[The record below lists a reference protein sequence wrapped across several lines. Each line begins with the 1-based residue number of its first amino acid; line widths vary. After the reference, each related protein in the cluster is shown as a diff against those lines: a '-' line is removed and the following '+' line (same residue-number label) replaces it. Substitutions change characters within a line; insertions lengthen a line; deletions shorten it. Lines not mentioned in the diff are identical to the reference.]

1 MLNMAEATQINFDQ
15 LKISCANCSLRELC
29 IPQGMTDEELKLVDQ
44 IIERKKPV
52 HKNDYLFR
60 AGDINRSLY
69 AVLSGSVKT
78 LVDNPNGEE
87 QIVGFHLPG
96 ELLGMDGFSGDAH
109 TCSAVALETSSVCE
123 FPLESLDKVC
133 HDVPSIQYAMR
144 RIMGKEVSK
153 DHAMLLLLGRMSAEE
168 KLASFLISLSK
179 RMAQRHWKPTEFNL
193 TMPRQDIANYLGL
206 AVETV
211 SRLFAH
217 LQEVEII
224 EVDRRRINICDMD
237 RLRSIIGDGEDAN
250 SAAAEQV

>member
-1 MLNMAEATQINFDQ
+1 M
-15 LKISCANCSLRELC
+15 RELC
-29 IPQGMTDEELKLVDQ
+29 IPQGMSIEELKLIDTV
-44 IIERKKPV
+44 IERKKPV
-52 HKNDYLFR
+52 HKNDYLFH
-60 AGDINRSLY
+60 AGDTNRSIY

-123 FPLESLDKVC
+123 FPLESLDEVC
-133 HDVPSIQYAMR
+133 HEVPSIQYAMR
-144 RIMGKEVSK
+144 RIMGKEVTK

-217 LQEVEII
+217 LQDQEII
-224 EVDRRRINICDMD
+224 EVDRRRVNICDME
-237 RLRSIIGDGEDAN
+237 RLKSIIGDSDAVD
-250 SAAAEQV
+250 AVKARQG

>member
-1 MLNMAEATQINFDQ
+1 MTEATQINFDQ
-15 LKISCANCSLRELC
+15 LKVSCASCSLRELC
-29 IPQGMTDEELKLVDQ
+29 IPQGMTDDELKLIDTV
-44 IIERKKPV
+44 IERKKPV

-60 AGDINRSLY
+60 AGDTNRSIY

-96 ELLGMDGFSGDAH
+96 ELLGMDGFSGDSH

-123 FPLESLDKVC
+123 FPLESLDEVC
-133 HDVPSIQYAMR
+133 HLVPSIQYAMR
-144 RIMGKEVSK
+144 RIMGREVTK

-179 RMAQRHWKPTEFNL
+179 RMAQRHWKPSEFNL

-217 LQEVEII
+217 LQDAEII
-224 EVDRRRINICDMD
+224 EVDRRRVNICDME
-237 RLRSIIGDGEDAN
+237 RLQAIVGDSDAIN
-250 SAAAEQV
+250 AVKARQG

>member
-1 MLNMAEATQINFDQ
+1 MTEATQINFDE
-15 LKISCANCSLRELC
+15 LKVSCAKCTLRELC
-29 IPQGMTDEELKLVDQ
+29 IPQGMSDDELKLIDTV
-44 IIERKKPV
+44 IERKKPV

-60 AGDINRSLY
+60 AGDTNRSVY

-123 FPLESLDKVC
+123 FPLESLDEVC
-133 HDVPSIQYAMR
+133 HVVPSIQYAMR
-144 RIMGKEVSK
+144 RIMGKEVAK

-168 KLASFLISLSK
+168 KLASFLISLSN

-217 LQEVEII
+217 LQDEEII
-224 EVDRRRINICDMD
+224 EVDRRRVNICDMD
-237 RLRSIIGDGEDAN
+237 RLKAIIGDSNAINAVKARQG
-250 SAAAEQV
+250 

>member
-1 MLNMAEATQINFDQ
+1 MTEATQIDFDQ
-15 LKISCANCSLRELC
+15 LKISCASCSLRELC
-29 IPQGMTDEELKLVDQ
+29 IPQGMTEDELKLVDT

-60 AGDINRSLY
+60 AGDTNRSIY

-109 TCSAVALETSSVCE
+109 TCSSVALETSSVCE
-123 FPLESLDKVC
+123 FPLEKLDEVC
-133 HDVPSIQYAMR
+133 HVVPSIQYAMR
-144 RIMGKEVSK
+144 RIMGKEVTK

-168 KLASFLISLSK
+168 KLASFLVSLSK

-211 SRLFAH
+211 SSLFAL
-217 LQEVEII
+217 LQDQNII
-224 EVDRRRINICDMD
+224 EVDRRRVNISDMQ
-237 RLRSIIGDGEDAN
+237 RLKAIIGDGEASK
-250 SAAAEQV
+250 SATAEQA

>member
-1 MLNMAEATQINFDQ
+1 MTEATQINFEQ
-15 LKISCANCSLRELC
+15 LKVSCASCTLRELC
-29 IPQGMTDEELKLVDQ
+29 IPQGMSDEELKLIDTV
-44 IIERKKPV
+44 IERKKPV

-60 AGDINRSLY
+60 AGDTNRSIY

-123 FPLESLDKVC
+123 FPLESLDEVC
-133 HDVPSIQYAMR
+133 HVVPSIQYAMR
-144 RIMGKEVSK
+144 RIMGREVTK

-217 LQEVEII
+217 LQDEKII
-224 EVDRRRINICDMD
+224 EVDRRRVNISDMD
-237 RLRSIIGDGEDAN
+237 RLKAIVGDSNAIN
-250 SAAAEQV
+250 AVKARQV

>member
-1 MLNMAEATQINFDQ
+1 MTEATQINFDQ
-15 LKISCANCSLRELC
+15 LKVSCANCTLRELC
-29 IPQGMTDEELKLVDQ
+29 IPQGMSEDELKLIDTV
-44 IIERKKPV
+44 IERKKPV

-60 AGDINRSLY
+60 AGDSNRSIY

-123 FPLESLDKVC
+123 FPLESLDEVC
-133 HDVPSIQYAMR
+133 HEVPSIQYAMR
-144 RIMGKEVSK
+144 RIMGKEVTK

-168 KLASFLISLSK
+168 KLASFLVSLSK

-217 LQEVEII
+217 LQDQNII
-224 EVDRRRINICDMD
+224 EVDRRRVNICEMD
-237 RLRSIIGDGEDAN
+237 RLQAIIGDSE
-250 SAAAEQV
+250 SMKSVAAK

>member
-1 MLNMAEATQINFDQ
+1 MTEATQINFDQ
-15 LKISCANCSLRELC
+15 LKVSCASCTLRELC
-29 IPQGMTDEELKLVDQ
+29 IPQGMSEEELKLIDTV
-44 IIERKKPV
+44 IERKKPV

-60 AGDINRSLY
+60 AGDTNRSIY

-123 FPLESLDKVC
+123 FPLESLDEVC
-133 HDVPSIQYAMR
+133 HVVPSIQYAMR
-144 RIMGKEVSK
+144 RIMGREVTK

-217 LQEVEII
+217 LQDENII
-224 EVDRRRINICDMD
+224 EVDRRRVNISDMD
-237 RLRSIIGDGEDAN
+237 RLKAIVGDSEAINAVKARQG
-250 SAAAEQV
+250 

>member
-1 MLNMAEATQINFDQ
+1 MTEATQINFDQ
-15 LKISCANCSLRELC
+15 LKVSCASCSLRELC
-29 IPQGMTDEELKLVDQ
+29 IPQGMTDDELKLIDTV
-44 IIERKKPV
+44 IERKKPV

-60 AGDINRSLY
+60 AGDTNRSIY

-123 FPLESLDKVC
+123 FPLESLDEVC
-133 HDVPSIQYAMR
+133 HLVPSIQYAMR
-144 RIMGKEVSK
+144 RIMGREVTK

-179 RMAQRHWKPTEFNL
+179 RMAQRHWKPSEFNL

-217 LQEVEII
+217 LQDAELI
-224 EVDRRRINICDMD
+224 EVDRRRVNICDRE
-237 RLRSIIGDGEDAN
+237 RLQAIVGDSDAIN
-250 SAAAEQV
+250 AVKAWQG

>member
-1 MLNMAEATQINFDQ
+1 MTEATQINFDQ
-15 LKISCANCSLRELC
+15 LKVSCASCSLRELC
-29 IPQGMTDEELKLVDQ
+29 IPQGMTDDQLKLIDTV
-44 IIERKKPV
+44 IERKKPV

-60 AGDINRSLY
+60 AGDTNRSIY

-123 FPLESLDKVC
+123 FPLESLDEVC
-133 HDVPSIQYAMR
+133 HVVPSIQYAMR
-144 RIMGKEVSK
+144 RIMGREVTK

-217 LQEVEII
+217 LQDAEII
-224 EVDRRRINICDMD
+224 EVDRRRVNICDME
-237 RLRSIIGDGEDAN
+237 RLQAIVGDSDAIN
-250 SAAAEQV
+250 AVKARQG

>member
-1 MLNMAEATQINFDQ
+1 MTEATQINFDQ
-15 LKISCANCSLRELC
+15 LKVSCASCTLRELC
-29 IPQGMTDEELKLVDQ
+29 IPQGMSDDELKLIDTV
-44 IIERKKPV
+44 IERKKPV

-60 AGDINRSLY
+60 AGDTNRSVY

-123 FPLESLDKVC
+123 FPLESLDEVC
-133 HDVPSIQYAMR
+133 HVVPSIQYAMR
-144 RIMGKEVSK
+144 RIMGKEVVK

-179 RMAQRHWKPTEFNL
+179 RMAQRHWKPTEFHL

-217 LQEVEII
+217 LQEAEII
-224 EVDRRRINICDMD
+224 EVDRRRVNICDME
-237 RLRSIIGDGEDAN
+237 RLKAVIGDSNAINAVKARQG
-250 SAAAEQV
+250 

>member
-1 MLNMAEATQINFDQ
+1 MTEATQINFDQ
-15 LKISCANCSLRELC
+15 LKVSCANCTLRELC
-29 IPQGMTDEELKLVDQ
+29 IPQGMSDDKLILVDK

-60 AGDINRSLY
+60 AGDTNRSLY

-96 ELLGMDGFSGDAH
+96 ELLGMDGFSGDSH

-123 FPLESLDKVC
+123 FPLERLDEVC
-133 HDVPSIQYAMR
+133 HEVPSIQYAMR
-144 RIMGKEVSK
+144 RIMGKEVTK
-153 DHAMLLLLGRMSAEE
+153 DHAMLLLHGRMSAEE

-217 LQEVEII
+217 LQDEKII
-224 EVDRRRINICDMD
+224 EVDRRRVNISDMD
-237 RLRSIIGDGEDAN
+237 RLQSIIGDSDAVK
-250 SAAAEQV
+250 AAEAEQV

>member
-1 MLNMAEATQINFDQ
+1 MTEATQINFDQ
-15 LKISCANCSLRELC
+15 LKVSCANCSLRELC
-29 IPQGMTDEELKLVDQ
+29 IPQGMNEDELKLIDE

-60 AGDINRSLY
+60 AGDNNRALY

-123 FPLESLDKVC
+123 FPLDKLDEVC
-133 HDVPSIQYAMR
+133 HEVPSIQYAMR
-144 RIMGKEVSK
+144 RIMGKEVTK

-217 LQEVEII
+217 LQDAGII
-224 EVDRRRINICDMD
+224 EVDRRRVNISDIE
-237 RLRSIIGDGEDAN
+237 RLKAIVGDSEAMN
-250 SAAAEQV
+250 ATAAEQG

>member
-1 MLNMAEATQINFDQ
+1 MTEATQINFDQ
-15 LKISCANCSLRELC
+15 LKVSCASCTLRELC
-29 IPQGMTDEELKLVDQ
+29 IPQGMSEEELKLIDTV
-44 IIERKKPV
+44 IERKKPV

-60 AGDINRSLY
+60 AGDTNRSIY

-123 FPLESLDKVC
+123 FPLESLDEVC
-133 HDVPSIQYAMR
+133 HAVPSIQYAMR
-144 RIMGKEVSK
+144 RIMGKEVTK

-217 LQEVEII
+217 LQDEEII
-224 EVDRRRINICDMD
+224 EVDRRRVNISDMD
-237 RLRSIIGDGEDAN
+237 RLKAIVGDSNAINAVKARQG
-250 SAAAEQV
+250 

>member
-1 MLNMAEATQINFDQ
+1 MTEATQINFDQ
-15 LKISCANCSLRELC
+15 LKVSCANCSLRELC
-29 IPQGMTDEELKLVDQ
+29 IPQGMTDEELKLIDTV
-44 IIERKKPV
+44 IERKKPV

-60 AGDINRSLY
+60 AGDTNRSIY

-123 FPLESLDKVC
+123 FPLESLDEVC
-133 HDVPSIQYAMR
+133 HVVPSIQYAMR
-144 RIMGKEVSK
+144 RIMGREVTK

-179 RMAQRHWKPTEFNL
+179 RMAQRHWKPSEFNL

-217 LQEVEII
+217 LQDAEII
-224 EVDRRRINICDMD
+224 EVNRRRVNICDMD
-237 RLRSIIGDGEDAN
+237 RLRAIVGDSDAIN
-250 SAAAEQV
+250 AVKARQG

>member
-1 MLNMAEATQINFDQ
+1 MTEATQINFDQ
-15 LKISCANCSLRELC
+15 LKVSCASCTLRELC
-29 IPQGMTDEELKLVDQ
+29 IPQGMSDDELKVIDTV
-44 IIERKKPV
+44 IERKKPV

-60 AGDINRSLY
+60 AGDTNRSVY

-123 FPLESLDKVC
+123 FPLESLDEVC
-133 HDVPSIQYAMR
+133 HAVPSIQYAMR
-144 RIMGKEVSK
+144 RIMGKEVTK

-168 KLASFLISLSK
+168 KLASFLISLSN

-217 LQEVEII
+217 LQDEEII
-224 EVDRRRINICDMD
+224 EVDRRRVNICDMD
-237 RLRSIIGDGEDAN
+237 RLKAIIGDSNAINAVKARQG
-250 SAAAEQV
+250 

>member
-1 MLNMAEATQINFDQ
+1 MTEATQINFDQ
-15 LKISCANCSLRELC
+15 LMVSCASCTLRELC
-29 IPQGMTDEELKLVDQ
+29 IPQGMSEEKLKLIDTV
-44 IIERKKPV
+44 IERKKPV

-60 AGDINRSLY
+60 AGDTNRSIY

-123 FPLESLDKVC
+123 FPLESLDEVC
-133 HDVPSIQYAMR
+133 HVVPSIQYAMR
-144 RIMGKEVSK
+144 RIMGREVTK

-217 LQEVEII
+217 LQDENII
-224 EVDRRRINICDMD
+224 EVDRRRVNISDMD
-237 RLRSIIGDGEDAN
+237 RLKAIVGDSEAINAVKARQG
-250 SAAAEQV
+250 

>member
-1 MLNMAEATQINFDQ
+1 MTEATQINFDQ
-15 LKISCANCSLRELC
+15 LKVSCANCSLRELC
-29 IPQGMTDEELKLVDQ
+29 IPQGMTDDELKLVDT

-60 AGDINRSLY
+60 AGDNNRSIY

-109 TCSAVALETSSVCE
+109 TCSSVALETSSVCE
-123 FPLESLDKVC
+123 FPLEKLDEVC
-133 HDVPSIQYAMR
+133 HLVPSIQYAMR
-144 RIMGKEVSK
+144 RIMGREVAK

-168 KLASFLISLSK
+168 KLASFLVSLSK

-217 LQEVEII
+217 LQEQSII
-224 EVDRRRINICDMD
+224 EVDRRRVNISDMK
-237 RLRSIIGDGEDAN
+237 RLKAIIGDSEA
-250 SAAAEQV
+250 SKSTTAEQA

>member
-1 MLNMAEATQINFDQ
+1 MTEATQINFDQ
-15 LKISCANCSLRELC
+15 LKVSCASCSLRELC
-29 IPQGMTDEELKLVDQ
+29 IPQGMTEDELKLIDTV
-44 IIERKKPV
+44 IERKKPV

-60 AGDINRSLY
+60 AGDTNRSIY

-123 FPLESLDKVC
+123 FPLESLDEVC
-133 HDVPSIQYAMR
+133 HLVPSIQYAMR
-144 RIMGKEVSK
+144 RIMGREVTK

-179 RMAQRHWKPTEFNL
+179 RMAQRHWKPSEFNL

-217 LQEVEII
+217 LQDAEII
-224 EVDRRRINICDMD
+224 EVDRRRVNICDME
-237 RLRSIIGDGEDAN
+237 RLQAIVGDSDAIN
-250 SAAAEQV
+250 AVKARQG

>member
-1 MLNMAEATQINFDQ
+1 MAEATQINFDQ
-15 LKISCANCSLRELC
+15 LKISCSNCTLRELC
-29 IPQGMTDEELKLVDQ
+29 IPQGMSEDELQLVDQ
-44 IIERKKPV
+44 IVERKKPV

-60 AGDINRSLY
+60 AGDTNRSIY

-78 LVDNPNGEE
+78 LVDNPSGEE

-144 RIMGKEVSK
+144 RLMGKEVTK

-217 LQEVEII
+217 LQEEEII
-224 EVDRRRINICDMD
+224 EVDRRRVNICDMQ
-237 RLRSIIGDGEDAN
+237 RLQGIIGDSS
-250 SAAAEQV
+250 SAKSAKAKQG

>member
-1 MLNMAEATQINFDQ
+1 MTEATQINFEQ
-15 LKISCANCSLRELC
+15 LKISCASCTLRELC
-29 IPQGMTDEELKLVDQ
+29 IPQGMSEEELKLIDTV
-44 IIERKKPV
+44 IERKKPV

-60 AGDINRSLY
+60 AGDTNRSIY

-123 FPLESLDKVC
+123 FPLESLDEVC
-133 HDVPSIQYAMR
+133 HVVPSIQYAMR
-144 RIMGKEVSK
+144 RIMGKEVTK

-217 LQEVEII
+217 LQDEEII
-224 EVDRRRINICDMD
+224 EVDRRRVNISDMD
-237 RLRSIIGDGEDAN
+237 RLKSIIGDSDAIN
-250 SAAAEQV
+250 AVKARQG

>member
-1 MLNMAEATQINFDQ
+1 MTEATQINFDQ
-15 LKISCANCSLRELC
+15 LKVSCASCSLRELC
-29 IPQGMTDEELKLVDQ
+29 IPQGMTDDELKLIDTV
-44 IIERKKPV
+44 IERKKPV

-60 AGDINRSLY
+60 AGDTNRSIY

-123 FPLESLDKVC
+123 FPLESLDEVC
-133 HDVPSIQYAMR
+133 HVVPSIQYAMR
-144 RIMGKEVSK
+144 RIMGREVTK

-179 RMAQRHWKPTEFNL
+179 RMAQRHWKPSEFNL

-217 LQEVEII
+217 LQDAEII
-224 EVDRRRINICDMD
+224 EVNRRRVNICDME
-237 RLRSIIGDGEDAN
+237 RLQAIVGDSDAIN
-250 SAAAEQV
+250 AVKARQG

>member
-1 MLNMAEATQINFDQ
+1 MTEATQINFDQ
-15 LKISCANCSLRELC
+15 LKVSCASCSLRELC
-29 IPQGMTDEELKLVDQ
+29 IPQCMSDDELILIDA

-60 AGDINRSLY
+60 AGDNNRSIY

-109 TCSAVALETSSVCE
+109 TCSSVALETSSVCE
-123 FPLESLDKVC
+123 FPLEKLDEVC
-133 HDVPSIQYAMR
+133 HKVPSIQYAMR
-144 RIMGKEVSK
+144 RIMGKEVTK

-168 KLASFLISLSK
+168 KLASFLVSLSN

-217 LQEVEII
+217 LQDQKII
-224 EVDRRRINICDMD
+224 EVNRRRVNISDMQ
-237 RLRSIIGDGEDAN
+237 RLKAIIGDSEAAKN
-250 SAAAEQV
+250 AAAEQA

>member
-1 MLNMAEATQINFDQ
+1 MNEATQINFDQ
-15 LKISCANCSLRELC
+15 LKVSCASCTLRELC
-29 IPQGMTDEELKLVDQ
+29 IPQGMTDDELKLVDT

-60 AGDINRSLY
+60 AGDSNRSIY

-123 FPLESLDKVC
+123 FPLESLDEVC
-133 HDVPSIQYAMR
+133 HVVPSIQYAMR
-144 RIMGKEVSK
+144 RIMGREVTK

-217 LQEVEII
+217 LQDENII
-224 EVDRRRINICDMD
+224 EVDRRRVNISDMD
-237 RLRSIIGDGEDAN
+237 RLKAIVGDSEAINAVKARQG
-250 SAAAEQV
+250 

>member
-1 MLNMAEATQINFDQ
+1 MTEATQINFDQ
-15 LKISCANCSLRELC
+15 LKVSCASCSLRELC
-29 IPQGMTDEELKLVDQ
+29 IPQGMTDDELKLIDTV
-44 IIERKKPV
+44 IERKKPV

-60 AGDINRSLY
+60 AGDTNRSIY

-96 ELLGMDGFSGDAH
+96 ELLGMDGFSGDSH

-123 FPLESLDKVC
+123 FPLESLDEVC
-133 HDVPSIQYAMR
+133 HMVPSIQYAMR
-144 RIMGKEVSK
+144 RIMGREVTK

-179 RMAQRHWKPTEFNL
+179 RMAQRHWKPSEFNL

-217 LQEVEII
+217 LQDAEII
-224 EVDRRRINICDMD
+224 EVDRRRVNICDME
-237 RLRSIIGDGEDAN
+237 RLQAIVGDSDAIN
-250 SAAAEQV
+250 AVKARQG

>member
-1 MLNMAEATQINFDQ
+1 MTEATQINFDQ
-15 LKISCANCSLRELC
+15 LKVSCASCTLRELC
-29 IPQGMTDEELKLVDQ
+29 IPQGMSDDELKLIDTV
-44 IIERKKPV
+44 IERKKPV

-60 AGDINRSLY
+60 AGDTNRSIY

-123 FPLESLDKVC
+123 FPLESLDEVC
-133 HDVPSIQYAMR
+133 HVVPSIQYAMR
-144 RIMGKEVSK
+144 RIMGKEVTK
-153 DHAMLLLLGRMSAEE
+153 DHGMLLLLGRMSAEE

-217 LQEVEII
+217 LQDAEII
-224 EVDRRRINICDMD
+224 EVDRRRVNISDMD
-237 RLRSIIGDGEDAN
+237 RLQAIVGDSDAIN
-250 SAAAEQV
+250 AVKARQG

>member
-1 MLNMAEATQINFDQ
+1 MTEATQINFDQ
-15 LKISCANCSLRELC
+15 LKVSCANCSLRELC
-29 IPQGMTDEELKLVDQ
+29 IPQGMTDDELKLIDTV
-44 IIERKKPV
+44 IERKKPV

-60 AGDINRSLY
+60 AGDTNRSIY

-96 ELLGMDGFSGDAH
+96 ELLGMDGFSGDSH

-123 FPLESLDKVC
+123 FPLESLDEVC
-133 HDVPSIQYAMR
+133 HLVPSIQYAMR
-144 RIMGKEVSK
+144 RIMGREVTK

-179 RMAQRHWKPTEFNL
+179 RMAQRHWKPSEFNL

-217 LQEVEII
+217 LQDAEII
-224 EVDRRRINICDMD
+224 EVDRRRVNISDMERLQAIVGDSDAINAVNA
-237 RLRSIIGDGEDAN
+237 RQG
-250 SAAAEQV
+250 

>member
-1 MLNMAEATQINFDQ
+1 MTEATQINFDQ
-15 LKISCANCSLRELC
+15 LKVSCANCSLRELC
-29 IPQGMTDEELKLVDQ
+29 IPQGMTDDELKLIDTV
-44 IIERKKPV
+44 IERKKPV

-60 AGDINRSLY
+60 AGDTNRSIY

-96 ELLGMDGFSGDAH
+96 ELLGMDGFSGDSH

-123 FPLESLDKVC
+123 FPLESLDEVC
-133 HDVPSIQYAMR
+133 HLVPSIQYAMR
-144 RIMGKEVSK
+144 RIMGREVTK

-179 RMAQRHWKPTEFNL
+179 RMAQRHWKPSEFNL

-217 LQEVEII
+217 LQDAEII
-224 EVDRRRINICDMD
+224 EVDRRRVNICDME
-237 RLRSIIGDGEDAN
+237 RLQAIVGDSDAIN
-250 SAAAEQV
+250 AVKARQG

>member
-1 MLNMAEATQINFDQ
+1 MTEATQINFDQ
-15 LKISCANCSLRELC
+15 LKVSCASCTLRELC
-29 IPQGMTDEELKLVDQ
+29 IPQGMSIEELKLIDTV
-44 IIERKKPV
+44 IERKKPV
-52 HKNDYLFR
+52 HKNDYLFH
-60 AGDINRSLY
+60 AGDTNRSIY

-123 FPLESLDKVC
+123 FPLESLDEVC
-133 HDVPSIQYAMR
+133 HEVPSIQYAMR
-144 RIMGKEVSK
+144 RIMGKEVTK

-217 LQEVEII
+217 LQDQEII
-224 EVDRRRINICDMD
+224 EVDRRRVNICDME
-237 RLRSIIGDGEDAN
+237 RLKSIIGDSDAVD
-250 SAAAEQV
+250 AVKARQG

>member
-1 MLNMAEATQINFDQ
+1 MTEATQINFDQ
-15 LKISCANCSLRELC
+15 LKVSCASCSLRELC
-29 IPQGMTDEELKLVDQ
+29 IPQGMTDDELKLIDTV
-44 IIERKKPV
+44 IERKKPV

-60 AGDINRSLY
+60 AGDTNRSIY

-123 FPLESLDKVC
+123 FPLESLDEVC
-133 HDVPSIQYAMR
+133 HLVPSIQYAMR
-144 RIMGKEVSK
+144 RIMGREVTK

-179 RMAQRHWKPTEFNL
+179 RMAQRHWKPSEFNL

-217 LQEVEII
+217 LQDENII
-224 EVDRRRINICDMD
+224 EVDRRRVNICDIE
-237 RLRSIIGDGEDAN
+237 RLQAIVGDSDAIN
-250 SAAAEQV
+250 AVKARQG

>member
-1 MLNMAEATQINFDQ
+1 MTEATQINFDQ
-15 LKISCANCSLRELC
+15 LKVSCANCSLRELC
-29 IPQGMTDEELKLVDQ
+29 IPQGMSEDELKLVDA
-44 IIERKKPV
+44 IVERKKPV

-60 AGDINRSLY
+60 AGDTNRSLY

-123 FPLESLDKVC
+123 FPLEKLDEVC

-144 RIMGKEVSK
+144 RLMGKEVTK

-217 LQEVEII
+217 LQDEKII
-224 EVDRRRINICDMD
+224 EVDRRRVNIADMD
-237 RLRSIIGDGEDAN
+237 RLKAIVGDCDSVKPVKAKQG
-250 SAAAEQV
+250 

>member
-1 MLNMAEATQINFDQ
+1 MTEATQINFDQ
-15 LKISCANCSLRELC
+15 LKVSCASCTLRELC
-29 IPQGMTDEELKLVDQ
+29 IPQGMSEEELKLIDTV
-44 IIERKKPV
+44 IERKKPV

-60 AGDINRSLY
+60 AGDTNRSIY

-123 FPLESLDKVC
+123 FPLESLDEVC
-133 HDVPSIQYAMR
+133 HVVPSIQYAMR
-144 RIMGKEVSK
+144 RIMGREVTK

-217 LQEVEII
+217 LQDEKII
-224 EVDRRRINICDMD
+224 EVDRRRVNISDMD
-237 RLRSIIGDGEDAN
+237 RLKAIVGDSEAINAVKARQG
-250 SAAAEQV
+250 

>member
-1 MLNMAEATQINFDQ
+1 MTEATQINFDQ
-15 LKISCANCSLRELC
+15 LKVSCASCTLRELC
-29 IPQGMTDEELKLVDQ
+29 IPQGMSDDELKLIDTV
-44 IIERKKPV
+44 IERKKPV

-60 AGDINRSLY
+60 AGDTNRSIY

-123 FPLESLDKVC
+123 FPLESLDEVC
-133 HDVPSIQYAMR
+133 HVVPSIQYAMR
-144 RIMGKEVSK
+144 RIMGREVTK

-179 RMAQRHWKPTEFNL
+179 RMAQRHWKPSEFNL

-217 LQEVEII
+217 LQDAEII
-224 EVDRRRINICDMD
+224 EVDRRRVNICDMD
-237 RLRSIIGDGEDAN
+237 RLQAIVGDSDAIN
-250 SAAAEQV
+250 AVKARQG